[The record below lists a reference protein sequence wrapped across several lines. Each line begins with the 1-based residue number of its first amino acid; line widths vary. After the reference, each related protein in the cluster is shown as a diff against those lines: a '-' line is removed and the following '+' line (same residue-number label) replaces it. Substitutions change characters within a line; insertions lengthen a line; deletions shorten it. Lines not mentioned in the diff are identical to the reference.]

1 MDYTGKILKGLY
13 DAITLLK
20 DIKNQNKAILK
31 ELKEFPHLEE
41 LDSGDCGVYGIDG
54 GDSDDN
60 NS

>member
-1 MDYTGKILKGLY
+1 MDYTGKLLKGLY
-13 DAITLLK
+13 AAIDLLK
-20 DIKNQNKAILK
+20 DIKNQNKEILK

-41 LDSGDCGVYGIDG
+41 YDSGDCGTFGIDG